1 MKPITKRRSNRI
13 AAATFAIAVL
23 GLASSPALTAARVQT
38 PQAVVETYYAK
49 LNTVL
54 QNATKLGYAGRYKTL
69 HPAIKRSFDLA
80 FISRVAVGPFWN
92 KLDAKQ
98 RATLTIKMGELS
110 AATYAARFKSYA
122 GEKFE
127 VLETKSTS
135 RGDRLVLTRIVQS
148 NDKKVAID
156 YRLRQSAVAAKNSKG
171 KGKAERKEWRI
182 IDVYLKGRISELAKW
197 RAEFSSIVG
206 REGYDG
212 LIKAIDKKIAQLR
225 AG

>member
-1 MKPITKRRSNRI
+1 MKSLGKGRVAWI
-13 AAATFAIAVL
+13 AAVAITMVAAGFANAPAHATA
-23 GLASSPALTAARVQT
+23 TAKT

-49 LNTVL
+49 LNHAL
-54 QNATKLGYAGRYKTL
+54 QNATKLGYEGRYKTL
-69 HPAIKRSFDLA
+69 HPAIKRSFDLG
-80 FISRVAVGPFWN
+80 FISRVAVGPFWR
-92 KLDAKQ
+92 KLDEKQ
-98 RATLTIKMGELS
+98 RAKLTTKMGELS

-135 RGDRLVLTRIVQS
+135 RGDQLVLTRIVQS
-148 NDKKVAID
+148 NNKPVAID
-156 YRLRQSAVAAKNSKG
+156 YRLRNSTVTAGRTK
-171 KGKAERKEWRI
+171 RKEWRI

-197 RAEFSSIVG
+197 RAEFSSIVR

-212 LIKAIDKKIAQLR
+212 LIAAIDKKIAQLR

>member
-1 MKPITKRRSNRI
+1 MKPITRRRSSRI
-13 AAATFAIAVL
+13 AAAMFAVAAF
-23 GLASSPALTAARVQT
+23 GLASSPALTAARAQT

-54 QNATKLGYAGRYKTL
+54 RNATKLGYAGRYKTL

-80 FISRVAVGPFWN
+80 FISRVAVGPYWN

-98 RATLTIKMGELS
+98 RAKLTVKMGELS

-127 VLETKSTS
+127 VLKTQSTS
-135 RGDRLVLTRIVQS
+135 RGDQLVLTRIVQS

-156 YRLRQSAVAAKNSKG
+156 YRLRQSTAAG
-171 KGKAERKEWRI
+171 KGKSKRKEWRI